1 MIKRR
6 VFLLSVFVFGVFVIT
21 ACAEK
26 PLHAIKLSGS
36 TMGTSYHI
44 TVVDPEKKAEIA
56 ALQKRVDSR
65 LQQLNQMMSTYVA
78 DSELM
83 QFNRAPV
90 GEAMAISPE
99 LFHVLLQS
107 MEISWISG
115 GAFDV
120 TVGPLVN
127 AWGFGNTGHDDRVP
141 VDAELQALLE
151 NTGFQH
157 LELNLA
163 DVQLV
168 KKKPVQID
176 LSAIAKGYAVDQLA
190 SVLLESGHKD
200 FMVEVGG
207 ELRLAGLSPKQKP
220 WRIAIEE
227 PSDMFGGVH
236 KAISVT
242 DKAVAT
248 SGDYRNYF
256 EKNGVRYSH
265 TISPVTGKPI
275 THNLASV
282 TVIADEAAQ
291 ADGLATAINVMG
303 PKEGMQLAQQQ
314 DIAIYLLVKT
324 ETGFEA
330 KYSDAFK
337 PYIE

>member
-1 MIKRR
+1 
-6 VFLLSVFVFGVFVIT
+6 
-21 ACAEK
+21 
-26 PLHAIKLSGS
+26 
-36 TMGTSYHI
+36 MGTTYHI
-44 TVVDPEKKAEIA
+44 TVVDPEHKADSA
-56 ALQKRVDSR
+56 ALQSQIDSR
-65 LQQLNQMMSTYVA
+65 LADLNQQMSTYLP

-90 GEAMAISPE
+90 GESVSISPE
-99 LFHVLLQS
+99 FFHVLLQS
-107 MEISWISG
+107 LEISWLTG

-127 AWGFGNTGHDDRVP
+127 LWGFGNTGHEDNVP
-141 VDAELQALLE
+141 SDEKVAALLV

-157 LELNLA
+157 IELNIGDITLA
-163 DVQLV
+163 
-168 KKKPVQID
+168 KKKLIKID

-190 SVLLESGHKD
+190 SLLQEAGFSQ

-207 ELRLAGLSPKQKP
+207 ELRLAGKSPTRQL
-220 WRIAIEE
+220 WRIAIEQ
-227 PSDMFGGVH
+227 PDSNLGGIY
-236 KAISVT
+236 KAISVS
-242 DKAVAT
+242 DNAVAT

-256 EKNGVRYSH
+256 EKDGVQYSH

-282 TVIADEAAQ
+282 TVITDEAAL

-303 PKEGMQLAQQQ
+303 PEAGMNLAQQQ
-314 DIAIYLLVKT
+314 GLAIYLLINT
-324 ETGFEA
+324 GNGFES

-337 PYIE
+337 PYLQ